1 MCLILTITLSKDEA
15 ISKDVL
21 RSWGSPNSKVELY
34 LVKSAFTKK
43 GNILHVSE
51 VRQGCACSLLT
62 DNADWNSLYWDMIPE
77 FLPDL
82 TQLLKSLRKNTKS
95 GFSFQA
101 LWVGETPSEH
111 VKISIDELAQVI
123 ENGKIG
129 TKIKYLIT

>member
-1 MCLILTITLSKDEA
+1 MCLILTITLSKDDA

-21 RSWGSPNSKVELY
+21 KSWVSPNLKVELY
-34 LVKSAFTKK
+34 LAKSAFSKK
-43 GNILHVSE
+43 SNILHASE

-62 DNADWNSLYWDMIPE
+62 DNADWNSLYSDMIPE

-82 TQLLKSLRKNTKS
+82 AQLLKLLRQNTKS

-101 LWVGETPSEH
+101 LWVGETPLEH
-111 VKISIDELAQVI
+111 IKISIDELVQVI

-129 TKIKYLIT
+129 TKTKYLIT